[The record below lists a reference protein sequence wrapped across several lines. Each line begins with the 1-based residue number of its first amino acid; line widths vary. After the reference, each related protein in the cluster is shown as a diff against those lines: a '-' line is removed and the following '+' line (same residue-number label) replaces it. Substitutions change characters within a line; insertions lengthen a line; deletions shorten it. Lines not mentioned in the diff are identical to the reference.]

1 MERRGKKGS
10 WRSETNFFYFQM
22 SESVKVAVRCRPMN
36 ARELQQGCRNVI
48 TIDSPSKCC
57 TLEGPTG
64 GTGSGK
70 VYQFDAAIG
79 PEASTETVYENVGSV
94 IVEAVLDGYNGT
106 VFAYGQTG
114 CGKSHTMRG
123 FIERTLDHIFE
134 ATSTASSEMRYLALL
149 SYLEIYNERL
159 RDLLQ
164 DGIGDLLT
172 LKEDPSRGTYVAG
185 GLREVTVKD
194 AAECARLVEQGDRRR
209 AAAAT
214 KMNAASSRSHAVL
227 TLSLET
233 LAINDDSKTEN
244 TVKRGR
250 LHLVDLAGSERQART
265 GATGDRLKEA
275 ASINLSLSA
284 LGNVISAL
292 AAGQGRHVPYRDSKL
307 TRLLRDS
314 LGGNARTLMIA
325 CVSPSDADAEET
337 LSTLRYA
344 ARARCIKNKPVIN
357 EDPKD
362 ALLRQYQLELQR
374 LKKML
379 ESNDQTIVK
388 EIISSV
394 KDETD
399 DEETRMQREE
409 VEYAE
414 EVERLKKECE
424 DSNLSAQKLRE
435 ELEALKIHYE
445 AGAIKTVSPK
455 PVPPPSMDEQDLER
469 EERRRKKREAAM
481 QEVLKRLEKLTI
493 GGEEQGN
500 TELRRRR
507 EKRRKKLEALASALE
522 SSAQEGNG
530 SVFQVYGQ
538 LRSTEDA
545 LKRMAKRV
553 KQLEAEAADLQAS
566 WDAERRDLLRRELL
580 TSQICDSMVPHLRP
594 GCPLRDVAAVRAAAT
609 WCDELGR
616 WRLPDVSPHIPLPPP
631 SLVPKDNTP
640 YTIVPSKPDLNNN
653 SKDNEDEIGNEAD
666 NEESSEQEDTKK
678 LDIVDTY
685 FRRSRIDK
693 LLAHVRQAKTFE
705 LNNRIS
711 KSGGSEDCI
720 PIGAGHLQL
729 NALNLQTSTPVI
741 GEMDNYK
748 PSQNLPTGRTSR
760 PGWMAEENSL
770 NKSSFH
776 NQTVKKHP
784 PRILEAL
791 PSYPQSALKFE
802 NKSISDRISDKIS
815 SRFNEVADNRSMVGQ
830 TGSPMY

>member
-1 MERRGKKGS
+1 MNGEKKKKNDIVLYVPS
-10 WRSETNFFYFQM
+10 SIWHIFRFIDKHVN
-22 SESVKVAVRCRPMN
+22 
-36 ARELQQGCRNVI
+36 NVI

-57 TLEGPTG
+57 TLESPSGLTG
-64 GTGSGK
+64 GGK
-70 VYQFDAAIG
+70 VYQFDATFG
-79 PEASTETVYENVGSV
+79 PDASTETVYENVGSV

-164 DGIGDLLT
+164 DGISDLLT
-172 LKEDPSRGTYVAG
+172 LKEDPNRGTYVAG
-185 GLREVTVKD
+185 GLKEVTVKD
-194 AAECARLVEQGDRRR
+194 AAECARLVEQGDKRR

-325 CVSPSDADAEET
+325 CVSPSDIDAEET

-374 LKKML
+374 LKKLL
-379 ESNDQTIVK
+379 ESGDQTILK
-388 EIISSV
+388 EITG
-394 KDETD
+394 KDDNDEDETA
-399 DEETRMQREE
+399 RQKQ
-409 VEYAE
+409 YAE

-424 DSNLSAQKLRE
+424 HSNLSAQKLRE

-445 AGAIKTVSPK
+445 SGLNRVASPK
-455 PVPPPSMDEQDLER
+455 PVVQPLMDEQDRER

-580 TSQICDSMVPHLRP
+580 TTQICDSMVPHLRP

-631 SLVPKDNTP
+631 SLMPKDNTQ
-640 YTIVPSKPDLNNN
+640 YSIMPSKPDLNNN

-666 NEESSEQEDTKK
+666 NEESSEQEDAKK
-678 LDIVDTY
+678 VDIVDTY
-685 FRRSRIDK
+685 FKRNRIDK
-693 LLAHVRQAKTFE
+693 LLAHVRLAKSFGPS
-705 LNNRIS
+705 NRIS

-720 PIGAGHLQL
+720 PMGGGHLQL
-729 NALNLQTSTPVI
+729 NALNLQTSAPVI
-741 GEMDNYK
+741 GDIDSYK
-748 PSQNLPTGRTSR
+748 PTQNIPTGRISR
-760 PGWMAEENSL
+760 PGWMSDDNSL
-770 NKSSFH
+770 NKGSF
-776 NQTVKKHP
+776 VKKHP

-791 PSYPQSALKFE
+791 PSYPQSAFKFN
-802 NKSISDRISDKIS
+802 NKSISDKMS
-815 SRFNEVADNRSMVGQ
+815 SSFIHNGVTDNPMVGH
-830 TGSPMY
+830 TDSTMY

>member
-1 MERRGKKGS
+1 
-10 WRSETNFFYFQM
+10 M

-36 ARELQQGCRNVI
+36 ARELQQGCRSVVTTDPI
-48 TIDSPSKCC
+48 TKCC
-57 TLEGPTG
+57 TLESG
-64 GTGSGK
+64 GSGK
-70 VYQFDAAIG
+70 VYQFDAAFA
-79 PEASTETVYENVGSV
+79 PEASTESVYENVGSV

-123 FIERTLDHIFE
+123 FIDRALDHIFE
-134 ATSTASSEMRYLALL
+134 ATSTASKDMRYLALL
-149 SYLEIYNERL
+149 SYLEIYNEKL

-164 DGIGDLLT
+164 DGNSDLLM
-172 LKEDPSRGTYVAG
+172 LKEDPNRGTYVAG

-194 AAECARLVEQGDRRR
+194 AQECARLVEQGDRRR
-209 AAAAT
+209 ALAAT

-233 LAINDDSKTEN
+233 LAINEDNQSEN
-244 TVKRGR
+244 NVKRGR
-250 LHLVDLAGSERQART
+250 LHLVDLAGSERQTRT

-292 AAGQGRHVPYRDSKL
+292 AAGHGRHVPYRDSKL

-374 LKKML
+374 LRSLL
-379 ESNDQTIVK
+379 ESNDQSTVK
-388 EIISSV
+388 EIPDSV
-394 KDETD
+394 SKLDTE
-399 DEETRMQREE
+399 DEEDRIQAEYLEE
-409 VEYAE
+409 VEKW
-414 EVERLKKECE
+414 KKECE
-424 DSNLSAQKLRE
+424 HSNLSAQRLRE
-435 ELEALKIHYE
+435 ELEVLKSRYE
-445 AGAIKTVSPK
+445 GIGLNGIPSK
-455 PVPPPSMDEQDLER
+455 PVSQAPMDEQDRER
-469 EERRRKKREAAM
+469 EERRKKKREAAM

-493 GGEEQGN
+493 GGEAQGN
-500 TELRRRR
+500 EELRRRR
-507 EKRRKKLEALASALE
+507 EKRRKKLETLASVLE
-522 SSAQEGNG
+522 SGAQEGNG

-580 TSQICDSMVPHLRP
+580 TSQICDVMVPHLRP
-594 GCPLRDVAAVRAAAT
+594 GCPFRDVAAVRAMAT

-616 WRLPDVSPHIPLPPP
+616 WRLPDNSPHIILPPP
-631 SLVPKDNTP
+631 SLIHKDNTRYSIP
-640 YTIVPSKPDLNNN
+640 PSKPDLNNN
-653 SKDNEDEIGNEAD
+653 SNGKDIEDEIGNEAD
-666 NEESSEQEDTKK
+666 NEESSEHEETKK
-678 LDIVDTY
+678 MDIADAY
-685 FRRSRIDK
+685 FRRNRIDK
-693 LLAHVRQAKTFE
+693 LLAHVREAKTFDSSS
-705 LNNRIS
+705 RIS
-711 KSGGSEDCI
+711 RSGGSEDTI
-720 PIGAGHLQL
+720 PMGGNYLQL
-729 NALNLQTSTPVI
+729 NALNLQTSAPVI
-741 GEMDNYK
+741 GDMDTYK
-748 PSQNLPTGRTSR
+748 PTPRLPMSRFGR
-760 PGWMAEENSL
+760 PGWMSEDTSVTKGLYPTAMKRN
-770 NKSSFH
+770 
-776 NQTVKKHP
+776 P

-791 PSYPQSALKFE
+791 PSYPQGTNGSIKFG
-802 NKSISDRISDKIS
+802 NKAVAERIS
-815 SRFNEVADNRSMVGQ
+815 SRLIQNETSENRSPLVDHDR
-830 TGSPMY
+830 SPTY

>member
-1 MERRGKKGS
+1 
-10 WRSETNFFYFQM
+10 M

-36 ARELQQGCRNVI
+36 ARELQQGCRNVV
-48 TIDSPSKCC
+48 TIDSLSKCC
-57 TLEGPTG
+57 TLECPAG
-64 GTGSGK
+64 GAGNGK
-70 VYQFDAAIG
+70 VYQFDATFG
-79 PEASTETVYENVGSV
+79 PEATTELVYENVGSV

-123 FIERTLDHIFE
+123 FIERTLDHLFE
-134 ATSTASSEMRYLALL
+134 ATSTSSSEMRYLALL

-164 DGIGDLLT
+164 DGMSDLLT
-172 LKEDPSRGTYVAG
+172 LKEDPNRGTYVAG

-209 AAAAT
+209 ALAAT

-227 TLSLET
+227 TISLET

-275 ASINLSLSA
+275 ANINLSLSA

-325 CVSPSDADAEET
+325 CISPSDADAEET

-374 LKKML
+374 LRKLL
-379 ESNDQTIVK
+379 ESTDQSILK
-388 EIISSV
+388 EVSI
-394 KDETD
+394 ENE
-399 DEETRMQREE
+399 DEENRVRGKENP
-409 VEYAE
+409 E

-424 DSNLSAQKLRE
+424 NSNLSAQKLRE
-435 ELEALKIHYE
+435 ELEALKSRYE
-445 AGAIKTVSPK
+445 SGAINTMSLKI
-455 PVPPPSMDEQDLER
+455 VPQQPLDEQDQER

-500 TELRRRR
+500 AELRRRR
-507 EKRRKKLEALASALE
+507 EKRRKKLETLASALE

-530 SVFQVYGQ
+530 CVFQVYGQ

-580 TSQICDSMVPHLRP
+580 TSQICDAMVPQLRP
-594 GCPLRDVAAVRAAAT
+594 GCPLRDVAAIRAAAT

-616 WRLPDVSPHIPLPPP
+616 WRLPDVSSHIPLPPP
-631 SLVPKDNTP
+631 SLVPKDNVQ
-640 YTIVPSKPDLNNN
+640 YSVLASKPDLNNN
-653 SKDNEDEIGNEAD
+653 SNNKEIENEIERNAD
-666 NEESSEQEDTKK
+666 NEESNEQDEIKK
-678 LDIVDTY
+678 PDIVDTY

-693 LLAHVRQAKTFE
+693 LLAHVREAKTFE
-705 LNNRIS
+705 PSNRIS
-711 KSGGSEDCI
+711 RSGGSEDSV
-720 PIGAGHLQL
+720 PIGGNYLQL
-729 NALNLQTSTPVI
+729 NALNLQSSAPVI
-741 GEMDNYK
+741 GEVDNYK
-748 PSQNLPTGRTSR
+748 PNQRLPTGRLTR
-760 PGWMAEENSL
+760 PGWMSEENNKGSL
-770 NKSSFH
+770 LSAMKRNH
-776 NQTVKKHP
+776 

-791 PSYPQSALKFE
+791 PSYPQGTNGTAKFGMKPLSE
-802 NKSISDRISDKIS
+802 TMSDKVS
-815 SRFNEVADNRSMVGQ
+815 TRLLHNEATDSCPTLLGPARSP
-830 TGSPMY
+830 TY

>member
-1 MERRGKKGS
+1 
-10 WRSETNFFYFQM
+10 
-22 SESVKVAVRCRPMN
+22 MN
-36 ARELQQGCRNVI
+36 VV
-48 TIDSPSKCC
+48 TIDPPSKCC
-57 TLEGPTG
+57 TLECPAT
-64 GTGSGK
+64 GTGNGK
-70 VYQFDAAIG
+70 VYQFDAAFN
-79 PEASTETVYENVGSV
+79 PEATTESVYDNVGSV

-134 ATSTASSEMRYLALL
+134 ATSTASAEMRYLALL

-164 DGIGDLLT
+164 DGMSNMLT
-172 LKEDPSRGTYVAG
+172 LKEDPNRGTYVAG
-185 GLREVTVKD
+185 GLKEVTVKD

-233 LAINDDSKTEN
+233 LAINEEDSKAEN

-292 AAGQGRHVPYRDSKL
+292 AAGHGRHVPYRDSKL

-325 CVSPSDADAEET
+325 CISPSDVDAEET

-374 LKKML
+374 LRKLL
-379 ESNDQTIVK
+379 EIGDHSLIK
-388 EIISSV
+388 EPFINQEI
-394 KDETD
+394 D
-399 DEETRMQREE
+399 DEKMIKQK
-409 VEYAE
+409 EYAE
-414 EVERLKKECE
+414 EMERLKKQCE
-424 DSNLSAQKLRE
+424 HSNLSAQKLRE
-435 ELEALKIHYE
+435 ELKALKIYNGT
-445 AGAIKTVSPK
+445 GAVDNSLKLVSQQP
-455 PVPPPSMDEQDLER
+455 MDEQDLER

-500 TELRRRR
+500 TELQRRR
-507 EKRRKKLEALASALE
+507 EKRRKKLETLASALE
-522 SSAQEGNG
+522 TSAQEGNG
-530 SVFQVYGQ
+530 CVFQVYGQ

-553 KQLEAEAADLQAS
+553 KQLEIEAADLQAS

-580 TSQICDSMVPHLRP
+580 ISQICDAMIPHLRP
-594 GCPLRDVAAVRAAAT
+594 GCPFRDVATVRSAAT
-609 WCDELGR
+609 WCDELNR
-616 WRLPDVSPHIPLPPP
+616 WRLPDVSPHISLPPA
-631 SLVPKDNTP
+631 SLIPKDNIQ
-640 YTIVPSKPDLNNN
+640 YNILPSKSDLNNNNNNNN
-653 SKDNEDEIGNEAD
+653 SKDNEDEIENEAH
-666 NEESSEQEDTKK
+666 NEENSEQEEIKK
-678 LDIVDTY
+678 PDIVDTY
-685 FRRSRIDK
+685 FRRNRIDK
-693 LLAHVRQAKTFE
+693 LLARVKEAKTFE
-705 LNNRIS
+705 LGNRLS
-711 KSGGSEDCI
+711 KSGGSEDII
-720 PIGAGHLQL
+720 PLGGNHLQL
-729 NALNLQTSTPVI
+729 NALNLQTSAPVI
-741 GEMDNYK
+741 GDLNGYR
-748 PSQNLPTGRTSR
+748 PSQRLSTGRMSR
-760 PGWMAEENSL
+760 PNWMSEENST
-770 NKSSFH
+770 NKISFV
-776 NQTVKKHP
+776 NQTIKRNP

-791 PSYPQSALKFE
+791 PLYPQGTNGAFK
-802 NKSISDRISDKIS
+802 NKSISERISDKLS
-815 SRFNEVADNRSMVGQ
+815 SRFIQNEVNDNHSTLVEHAR
-830 TGSPMY
+830 SPMY

>member
-1 MERRGKKGS
+1 MK
-10 WRSETNFFYFQM
+10 
-22 SESVKVAVRCRPMN
+22 
-36 ARELQQGCRNVI
+36 
-48 TIDSPSKCC
+48 
-57 TLEGPTG
+57 
-64 GTGSGK
+64 
-70 VYQFDAAIG
+70 
-79 PEASTETVYENVGSV
+79 
-94 IVEAVLDGYNGT
+94 
-106 VFAYGQTG
+106 
-114 CGKSHTMRG
+114 G

-134 ATSTASSEMRYLALL
+134 ATSTASAEMRYLALL

-164 DGIGDLLT
+164 DGMSDLLT
-172 LKEDPSRGTYVAG
+172 LKEDPNRGTYVAG

-325 CVSPSDADAEET
+325 CVSPSDADGEET

-362 ALLRQYQLELQR
+362 ALLRQYQLELQ
-374 LKKML
+374 
-379 ESNDQTIVK
+379 Q
-388 EIISSV
+388 
-394 KDETD
+394 
-399 DEETRMQREE
+399 
-409 VEYAE
+409 
-414 EVERLKKECE
+414 VERLKRECE
-424 DSNLSAQKLRE
+424 HSNLSAQKLRE
-435 ELEALKIHYE
+435 ELESLKIQHE
-445 AGAIKTVSPK
+445 AGAIGNIDAK
-455 PVPPPSMDEQDLER
+455 PVPQQPMDEQDLER

-507 EKRRKKLEALASALE
+507 DKRRKKLEALASALE
-522 SSAQEGNG
+522 ASAQEGNG

-580 TSQICDSMVPHLRP
+580 TSQICDAMVPHLRP
-594 GCPLRDVAAVRAAAT
+594 GCPLRDVVAARTAAT
-609 WCDELGR
+609 WCEELNR

-631 SLVPKDNTP
+631 SLVLKDNTQ
-640 YTIVPSKPDLNNN
+640 YNIMPSKPDLNNN
-653 SKDNEDEIGNEAD
+653 SNSKNNEDEIGNEAD
-666 NEESSEQEDTKK
+666 NEESSEHEETKK
-678 LDIVDTY
+678 PDIVDTY

-693 LLAHVRQAKTFE
+693 LLAHVREAKTFE
-705 LNNRIS
+705 PASRLS
-711 KSGGSEDCI
+711 KSGGSEDTI
-720 PIGAGHLQL
+720 PLGGNHLQL
-729 NALNLQTSTPVI
+729 NALNLQISAPVI
-741 GEMDNYK
+741 GDADSYR
-748 PSQNLPTGRTSR
+748 PSQRLPTSTLAR
-760 PGWMAEENSL
+760 PGWMLDESSL
-770 NKSSFH
+770 NKSSFL
-776 NQTVKKHP
+776 NQTVKKNP

-791 PSYPQSALKFE
+791 PSYPQGTNGAIKFGS
-802 NKSISDRISDKIS
+802 KSISERISDKLS
-815 SRFNEVADNRSMVGQ
+815 SRFIENEVTDNHPTLVGHARSP
-830 TGSPMY
+830 TY

>member
-1 MERRGKKGS
+1 
-10 WRSETNFFYFQM
+10 M
-22 SESVKVAVRCRPMN
+22 SESVRVAVRCRPMN
-36 ARELQQGCRNVI
+36 ARELQQGCRNVV
-48 TIDSPSKCC
+48 TIDGLTKCC
-57 TLEGPTG
+57 TLECPAG
-64 GTGSGK
+64 GTGNGK
-70 VYQFDAAIG
+70 VYQFDATFG

-123 FIERTLDHIFE
+123 FIERTLDHLFE

-164 DGIGDLLT
+164 DGMSDLLT
-172 LKEDPSRGTYVAG
+172 LKEDPNRGTYVAG

-194 AAECARLVEQGDRRR
+194 AAECARLVEQGDKRR

-292 AAGQGRHVPYRDSKL
+292 AAGHGRHVPYRDSKL

-325 CVSPSDADAEET
+325 CVSPSDVDGEET

-374 LKKML
+374 LRKML
-379 ESNDQTIVK
+379 ESGDQSIIKQMLGK
-388 EIISSV
+388 EE
-394 KDETD
+394 DD
-399 DEETRMQREE
+399 DERPGPGEL
-409 VEYAE
+409 E

-424 DSNLSAQKLRE
+424 NSHLSAQRLRE
-435 ELEALKIHYE
+435 ELENLKSRYE
-445 AGAIKTVSPK
+445 AGVINNAVPK
-455 PVPPPSMDEQDLER
+455 PVSQQPMDEQDLER

-493 GGEEQGN
+493 GGEEQAN

-553 KQLEAEAADLQAS
+553 RQLEVEAADLQAS

-580 TSQICDSMVPHLRP
+580 TTQICDVMVPHLRP
-594 GCPLRDVAAVRAAAT
+594 GCPFRDVAAVRAAAT

-616 WRLPDVSPHIPLPPP
+616 WRLPDVSSPHIPLPPP
-631 SLVPKDNTP
+631 SLVPKDNKP
-640 YTIVPSKPDLNNN
+640 YSIVPSTPDLNNN
-653 SKDNEDEIGNEAD
+653 SNSKTAEDEVSNDAD
-666 NEESSEQEDTKK
+666 NEESSEEAKK
-678 LDIVDTY
+678 LDIADTY
-685 FRRSRIDK
+685 FRRNRIDK
-693 LLAHVRQAKTFE
+693 LLAHVREAKTFE

-711 KSGGSEDCI
+711 RSGGSEDSI
-720 PIGAGHLQL
+720 PAGGNYLQL
-729 NALNLQTSTPVI
+729 NALNLQSSAPVT
-741 GEMDNYK
+741 GDADAYK
-748 PSQNLPTGRTSR
+748 PTQRLPTGRFTR

-770 NKSSFH
+770 NKCPFL
-776 NQTVKKHP
+776 NMAKKNP

-791 PSYPQSALKFE
+791 PSYPQGTNGTIKFG
-802 NKSISDRISDKIS
+802 NKAVSERISEKLSTRLIQNEAVE
-815 SRFNEVADNRSMVGQ
+815 SRPTLVGHARSP
-830 TGSPMY
+830 TY